1 MRAGSKIH
9 ENGIAAKQ
17 SLYRLI
23 KGSEAAGG
31 SGSSISRPSA
41 LDNGKVASRR
51 YRPSLLSR
59 KYSWYSF
66 LVEAEWTPRPE
77 CGRKVYVNRKSQ

>member
-1 MRAGSKIH
+1 MQAASKIH

-17 SLYRLI
+17 YLYRLI
-23 KGSEAAGG
+23 TGPEVERG

-41 LDNGKVASRR
+41 LEGGKVASHR

-59 KYSWYSF
+59 KYSWYLF
-66 LVEAEWTPRPE
+66 LVEGESTPRPE
-77 CGRKVYVNRKSQ
+77 CGRKVYVNRKFQ